1 MNIKAIFSTLLLK
14 RQPSVEKQTWED
26 ERYNNILKQRNI
38 FLMFVFI
45 SIGCIIIIA
54 LTMVSIVSSKTIDPF
69 VIQIDQSTG
78 AASIVN
84 PLTLNQLTSFDSL
97 SQYFIKKYIIAR
109 ETYNPVDFDSTAR
122 KYIQLTSQPDI
133 YNQYRSYISQKVND
147 PRIIYGV
154 NNVTYLKVKSWSK
167 IDQNKHICRF
177 SVYETLGAAKVYN
190 KIAVV
195 EINYVNAPNTS
206 EEDRDINPVG
216 FLVTGYRVDDDN
228 S

>member
-1 MNIKAIFSTLLLK
+1 MDIKTIFNTLLLK

-26 ERYNNILKQRNI
+26 ERYKHISQQRNI
-38 FLMFVFI
+38 FLIFAFL
-45 SIGCIIIIA
+45 SIGCVIVIA
-54 LTMVSIVSSKTIDPF
+54 LTMVSIVNSKTINPF

-84 PLTLNQLTSFDSL
+84 PLTLNQLTSYDSL

-109 ETYNPVDFDSTAR
+109 ETYNPVDFDSRAR

-133 YNQYRSYISQKVND
+133 YKQYRSYISQKVND
-147 PRIIYGV
+147 PRIIYGA

-167 IDQNKHICRF
+167 IDKKKHICRF

-195 EINYVNAPNTS
+195 DINYLDSPNLS
-206 EEDRDINPVG
+206 EEERDINPVG